1 MNILNSNGGGGGW
14 GGWGNFKQILKP
26 TISRIH
32 ICFHSFIDQCIKN
45 LFYFKLFI
53 LKILKLNF
61 LDQIVIY
68 LFLPLLEW

>member
-1 MNILNSNGGGGGW
+1 MFIFLLDNIEQENEHTVLNSNGGGEGE
-14 GGWGNFKQILKP
+14 GNFKKILKP
-26 TISRIH
+26 TISHIH

-61 LDQIVIY
+61 
-68 LFLPLLEW
+68 